1 MIHPQD
7 RDVTLPEALGQRV
20 GETGTVTKS
29 ESV

>member
-7 RDVTLPEALGQRV
+7 RDVALPKTLGLRV